1 MCGAPSWG
9 ASHILV
15 RQGKILQPVQVEVI
29 SPLPEGWGICLTC
42 EAMIAHANMGKAPYE
57 RGLEEYPPDW
67 QEDFQRL
74 SDLVLELA
82 ARHGEKIL
90 IRIWDPHSLQG
101 MFKSIRYGVRRYP
114 TFVVNGHEKVTGLDA
129 ALLEQKLRS
138 QGL

>member
-1 MCGAPSWG
+1 M
-9 ASHILV
+9 
-15 RQGKILQPVQVEVI
+15 QPVQVEVI

-42 EAMIAHANMGKAPYE
+42 EAMMAHANMDKAPYA

-82 ARHGEKIL
+82 ARHGENIL
-90 IRIWDPHSLQG
+90 IRIWDPRSLQG

-114 TFVVNGHEKVTGLDA
+114 TLVVNGHEKVTRLDA
-129 ALLEQKLRS
+129 ALLEQVLRS
-138 QGL
+138 QGP